1 VHLADVKGTQLVYE
15 VEGDGPWVV
24 FAHGGEGTHLHW
36 WAQVA
41 ALRDAYRCVTYDARG
56 FGASP
61 FGEVPDTDNVHRDDL
76 LGLLDHL
83 GIERAH
89 LVGHSMGGLAVSGVA
104 QRHPERVDRLV
115 MSDTPFGFATAAL
128 SEWSALMIERITN
141 GFEVLEHLY
150 APDFDERAPVHACLY
165 RALGRLNPPRRGPK
179 GIEVYEA
186 WRDQAPVD
194 HSAFPVPTLFIV
206 GSEDELTFPWL
217 IRATADAVGG
227 SSFLQIEGAGHSGY
241 AERPDVFNDAVRR
254 FLAGEAM
261 DSPAGTGT

>member
-1 VHLADVKGTQLVYE
+1 VTVAEINGTRLVHE
-15 VEGDGPWVV
+15 VEGAGPWLV

-41 ALRDAYRCVTYDARG
+41 VLRDTYRCVTYDARG

-61 FGEVPDTDNVHRDDL
+61 FGDVPATDNVYRDDL

-104 QRHPERVDRLV
+104 QRHPDRVDRLV
-115 MSDTPFGFATAAL
+115 MSDTPFGFGTAAL
-128 SEWSALMIERITN
+128 SEWSVQMIERITN

-150 APDFDERAPVHACLY
+150 APGFDERAPVLAYLY
-165 RALGRLNPPRRGPK
+165 RALGRLNPPRLGPQ
-179 GIEVYEA
+179 GMEAYEA

-194 HSAFPVPTLFIV
+194 WSAFPVPTLFIV

-217 IRATADAVGG
+217 IRATAEAVGG
-227 SSFLQIEGAGHSGY
+227 SSFVRIEGAGHSAY
-241 AERPDVFNDAVRR
+241 AERSDEFNDVLRR
-254 FLAGEAM
+254 FLAGE
-261 DSPAGTGT
+261 PLGRRTGT